1 MNRKHQQNINQ
12 VSVNVS
18 LLVGN
23 AIQIKSGIT
32 LNIGLSAK
40 IEKAILC
47 MKKIIFEIM
56 LLVGDININMS
67 QKSVIFV
74 AIGNFLDKGFEF

>member
-40 IEKAILC
+40 IQKAILR